1 MIIIR
6 FRFRPSP
13 YHIVLRA
20 SSIRWRLVVTI
31 KDRILHQQTSGVD
44 FVDVPTIIVVEFF
57 IDICWK
63 DGKRDVRQPSD
74 SLQQRLRGFSWHSM
88 FLDNYHTTGSS
99 PRYQELV
106 IAWAKMLLRYT
117 YLCVLS
123 KAIPAQTSDGR
134 QKSMCFSTTFP
145 CEMSRILD
153 GESLF
158 ICKIHHIF

>member
-57 IDICWK
+57 IDIC
-63 DGKRDVRQPSD
+63 
-74 SLQQRLRGFSWHSM
+74 
-88 FLDNYHTTGSS
+88 
-99 PRYQELV
+99 
-106 IAWAKMLLRYT
+106 
-117 YLCVLS
+117 
-123 KAIPAQTSDGR
+123 
-134 QKSMCFSTTFP
+134 
-145 CEMSRILD
+145 
-153 GESLF
+153 
-158 ICKIHHIF
+158 